1 MIHISNSVQNK
12 KKKKECIII
21 EAAVEWLF
29 HEELLSVNEH
39 TDNIK
44 ASCQMSV

>member
-12 KKKKECIII
+12 KNII

-44 ASCQMSV
+44 ASCQMSF